1 MYASFLLRPQPL
13 KAMLHQPR
21 THEAPPEVQPVRR
34 ALLSVFDKTGLVTFA
49 QQLAK
54 LGIELISTGGT
65 ARTLRAAG
73 LAVRD
78 VSELTGF
85 PEMLDGRVKTLH
97 PAIHGGLLARR
108 NVPED
113 LAQLTQQ
120 GFVPIDLV
128 VVNLYPFEAAIQQDP
143 ENEALAIE
151 NIDIGGPAL
160 IRAAAKNFFFTA
172 VVTDPADYEAVA
184 NELVQHQ
191 GALTLKT
198 RRQLAQK
205 AFAHTAAYDQAIA
218 TYFAQRTFVASEPLP
233 KQLLLALPRK
243 LCLRYGENPHQ
254 QAAFYGHPE
263 RFFRQL
269 HGKSLSYNNLLD
281 LNAALRLIE
290 EFREADPTCA
300 ILKHTNPCGVA
311 TAATLVAAYQRA
323 LATDR
328 RSPFGGIVVVNRPLD
343 RETAEA
349 IDQLFTEVIIA
360 PDFDE
365 GVLAFLQQKA
375 NRRIIQQLRPVSE
388 TLQMRT
394 VVGGLLVQTP
404 DGTLPPLSVL
414 RSSWRVVTRRAPTE
428 AEWRDLDF
436 AWRVVKH
443 VKSNAI
449 VYARDRATLGIGAGQ
464 MSRVDA
470 AELAVRKGLQ
480 EGHHFTGSVVASDAF
495 FPFADGLLAA
505 VAHGARAV
513 IQPGGS
519 IRDEEVIQAAD
530 AHDVAMVFTGT
541 RHFAH

>member
-1 MYASFLLRPQPL
+1 
-13 KAMLHQPR
+13 MLHQPR
-21 THEAPPEVQPVRR
+21 TQEAPPDKQAVRR
-34 ALLSVFDKTGLVTFA
+34 ALLSVFDKTGLVAFA
-49 QQLAK
+49 QRLAN

-65 ARTLRAAG
+65 ARTLREAG
-73 LAVRD
+73 LPVGD

-85 PEMLDGRVKTLH
+85 PEILDGRVKTLH

-113 LAQLTQQ
+113 LAQLAQHGIAT
-120 GFVPIDLV
+120 IDLV
-128 VVNLYPFEAAIQQDP
+128 VVNLYPFEQATRQDP

-184 NELVQHQ
+184 NELAEHQ
-191 GALTLKT
+191 GALTLNT
-198 RRQLAQK
+198 RRRLAQK

-218 TYFAQRTFVASEPLP
+218 TYFAQKTAQEEPLP
-233 KQLLLALPRK
+233 EQLTLRLPRA
-243 LCLRYGENPHQ
+243 LSLRYGENPHQ
-254 QAAFYGHPE
+254 QAAFYGNPE

-269 HGKSLSYNNLLD
+269 HGKTLSYNNLLD

-290 EFREADPTCA
+290 EFRDAEPTCA

-388 TLQMRT
+388 TLQVRT
-394 VVGGLLVQTP
+394 IVGGLLAQTP
-404 DGTLPPLSVL
+404 DSALPPLSVL
-414 RSSWRVVTRRAPTE
+414 RLAWRVVTRRAPTE
-428 AEWRDLDF
+428 SEWRDLDF

-530 AHDVAMVFTGT
+530 AHEVAMVFTGM